1 MVAGVAY
8 SSFAFKPLWHPP
20 LVRNASF
27 AIQNTIPMEYLKT
40 LKFVFFLFTRQK
52 PWKTHCGTKGKTH
65 ARCLWNRWFYGTLF
79 PGVWE
84 VIFCDSGSTA
94 EPEFADRLS
103 GSFRIIRG
111 LGIGVDPRRVQ
122 GEVPKR
128 SGVQSHCRSLRCS
141 VLQLSH
147 NSFIAVLVC
156 SCPLFQSCLEIALP
170 L

>member
-27 AIQNTIPMEYLKT
+27 AIQNTIPMEYMKT

-79 PGVWE
+79 PGVW
-84 VIFCDSGSTA
+84 VLIFNTNFVTCWVVA
-94 EPEFADRLS
+94 
-103 GSFRIIRG
+103 RISNKTRVKTNTTKTTEGKTQQTKNTFHPAGTWEIFIRG
-111 LGIGVDPRRVQ
+111 RVV
-122 GEVPKR
+122 GWR
-128 SGVQSHCRSLRCS
+128 MSLFYTKIHVTC
-141 VLQLSH
+141 
-147 NSFIAVLVC
+147 
-156 SCPLFQSCLEIALP
+156 
-170 L
+170 

>member
-27 AIQNTIPMEYLKT
+27 AIQDTIPMEYMKT
-40 LKFVFFLFTRQK
+40 LKFMLFLFTRQK
-52 PWKTHCGTKGKTH
+52 PWKTDCGTKGKTH
-65 ARCLWNRWFYGTLF
+65 C
-79 PGVWE
+79 
-84 VIFCDSGSTA
+84 
-94 EPEFADRLS
+94 
-103 GSFRIIRG
+103 
-111 LGIGVDPRRVQ
+111 GIGVDPRRVQ

-156 SCPLFQSCLEIALP
+156 SCPLFQSCLASALP